1 MATNSN
7 SASDK
12 KTLKTIRMIF
22 GGIILFVILINVIA
36 GLLLYKE
43 FKSREVKPGSNNQE
57 KVRGK

>member
-43 FKSREVKPGSNNQE
+43 FKSREVKPGSNVKE
-57 KVRGK
+57 DTR